1 MPMKKFINQSE
12 DLTREVLE
20 GLELANPDLLRVT
33 DSNLVINK
41 KLEEAERVTIVT
53 LGGAGHEP
61 ALSGFVGDGMVD
73 IAVVGDVFAAPGPNS
88 CLEAIKM
95 ADRGKGVLFVVL
107 NHAGDML
114 TGNLVMK
121 QVKKEGLNV
130 KKVVTQEDIAN
141 APRENSDDR
150 RGLVGCIPLYKI
162 AAGAAK
168 EGKSLDEVA
177 EIAQKFADNMATIAV
192 ACKGATH
199 PSTGMVISELAENEM
214 EIGMG
219 QHGEGGGGRMEMKS
233 ADETAE
239 IMTQALIKDLDIK
252 DGEKVMLIVNG
263 SGATTLMEMLIVYR
277 KCHKILQ
284 EKNIEVLSNHVG
296 ELLTTQETAGFQL
309 FIARM
314 NEELLRY
321 FNSPCNTPYFK
332 KN

>member
-20 GLELANPDLLRVT
+20 GLELANSDLLRVT

-199 PSTGMVISELAENEM
+199 PSTGMVISELGENEM

>member
-1 MPMKKFINQSE
+1 MPMKKFINQPE

-20 GLELANPDLLRVT
+20 GLELANSDLLRVT

-199 PSTGMVISELAENEM
+199 PSTGMVISELGENEM

>member
-1 MPMKKFINQSE
+1 MSMKKFINQPE
-12 DLTREVLE
+12 DLAREVLE
-20 GLELANPDLLRVT
+20 GLELSNSDLLRIT

-41 KLEEAERVTIVT
+41 KLEEEDRVTIVT

-73 IAVVGDVFAAPGPNS
+73 IAVVGDVFAAPGPNT

-130 KKVVTQEDIAN
+130 RKIVTQEDIAN

-199 PSTGMVISELAENEM
+199 PSTGMVISELGENEM

-233 ADETAE
+233 ADETSE

-252 DGEKVMLIVNG
+252 DGEKVMLVVNG

-284 EKNIEVLSNHVG
+284 EKNIEIVSNCVG

-314 NEELLRY
+314 DDELSRY

>member
-1 MPMKKFINQSE
+1 MSMKKFINQPE
-12 DLTREVLE
+12 DLAREVLE
-20 GLELANPDLLRVT
+20 GLELSNSGLLRVT

-41 KLEEAERVTIVT
+41 KLEEEDRVTIVT

-95 ADRGKGVLFVVL
+95 ADKGKGVLFVVL

-130 KKVVTQEDIAN
+130 RKVVTQEDIAN

-199 PSTGMVISELAENEM
+199 PSTGMVISELGENEM

-252 DGEKVMLIVNG
+252 DGEKVMLVVNG

-284 EKNIEVLSNHVG
+284 EKNIEIVSNCVG

-314 NEELLRY
+314 DDELLRY

>member
-1 MPMKKFINQSE
+1 MSMKKFINQPE
-12 DLTREVLE
+12 DLAREVLE
-20 GLELANPDLLRVT
+20 GLELSNSGLLRVT

-41 KLEEAERVTIVT
+41 KLEEEDRVTIVT

-95 ADRGKGVLFVVL
+95 ADKGKGVLFVVL

-130 KKVVTQEDIAN
+130 RKIVTQEDIAN

-199 PSTGMVISELAENEM
+199 PSTGMVISELGENEM

-252 DGEKVMLIVNG
+252 DGEKVMLVVNG

-284 EKNIEVLSNHVG
+284 EKNIEIVSNCVG

-314 NEELLRY
+314 DDELLRY

>member
-1 MPMKKFINQSE
+1 MSMKKFINQPE
-12 DLTREVLE
+12 DLAREVLE
-20 GLELANPDLLRVT
+20 GLELSNSDLLRVT

-41 KLEEAERVTIVT
+41 KLEEEDRVTIVT

-95 ADRGKGVLFVVL
+95 ADKGKGVLFVVL

-130 KKVVTQEDIAN
+130 RKVVTQEDIAN

-177 EIAQKFADNMATIAV
+177 EIAQKLADNMATIAV

-199 PSTGMVISELAENEM
+199 PSTGMVISELGENEM

-252 DGEKVMLIVNG
+252 DGEKVMLVVNG

-284 EKNIEVLSNHVG
+284 EKNIEIVSNCVG

-314 NEELLRY
+314 DDELLRY

>member
-20 GLELANPDLLRVT
+20 GLELANSDLLRVT

-130 KKVVTQEDIAN
+130 KKVVTQEDVAN
-141 APRENSDDR
+141 ALRENSDDR

-199 PSTGMVISELAENEM
+199 PSTGMVISELGENEM

>member
-1 MPMKKFINQSE
+1 MSMKKFINQPE
-12 DLTREVLE
+12 DLAREVLE
-20 GLELANPDLLRVT
+20 GLELSNSDLLRVT

-41 KLEEAERVTIVT
+41 KLEEEDRVTIVT

-95 ADRGKGVLFVVL
+95 ADKGKGVLFVVL

-130 KKVVTQEDIAN
+130 RKVVTQEDIAN

-150 RGLVGCIPLYKI
+150 RGLVGCISLYKI

-199 PSTGMVISELAENEM
+199 PSTGMVISELGENEM

-252 DGEKVMLIVNG
+252 DGEKVMLVVNG

-284 EKNIEVLSNHVG
+284 EKNIEIVSNCVG

-314 NEELLRY
+314 DDELLRY

>member
-1 MPMKKFINQSE
+1 MSMKKFINQPE
-12 DLTREVLE
+12 DLAREVLE
-20 GLELANPDLLRVT
+20 GLELSNLDLLRVT

-41 KLEEAERVTIVT
+41 KLEEEDRVTIVT

-95 ADRGKGVLFVVL
+95 ADKGKGVLFVVL

-130 KKVVTQEDIAN
+130 RKVVTQEDIAN

-199 PSTGMVISELAENEM
+199 PSTGMVISELGENEM

-252 DGEKVMLIVNG
+252 DGEKVMLVVNG

-284 EKNIEVLSNHVG
+284 EKNIEIVSNCVG

-314 NEELLRY
+314 DDELLRY